1 MKERGGGD
9 PRGMLV
15 FQQGLVEK
23 GMLWLNPTWVE
34 ELNIQRE
41 YSHLIGLCFLVFRET
56 K

>member
-1 MKERGGGD
+1 
-9 PRGMLV
+9 V

-41 YSHLIGLCFLVFRET
+41 YWEEFSIFVYLKVLFKQKGFPSWG
-56 K
+56 